1 MMATEPVVMP
11 AKVAGMSPKN
21 DSRQVAAAGWQLSEI
36 VSSARLFPSP
46 LFRRIRIQASA

>member
-1 MMATEPVVMP
+1 MMATEPVDMP

-21 DSRQVAAAGWQLSEI
+21 DSRQVAAGQWQMSR
-36 VSSARLFPSP
+36 VDSSARLFPSP